1 MRYLIILAVLVL
13 AACSGS
19 VKKPDN
25 LVSEQTMVD
34 VFYDLAVI
42 DAMRSQQPARVN
54 FAPNLQQ
61 YVYEKYDIDSLQ
73 FAESNR
79 YYAADVERYRNMV
92 QQVAKK
98 LRDEQKALEDKTGVA
113 PEADSAEGQIR

>member
-1 MRYLIILAVLVL
+1 MKNLVILFVCVL
-13 AACSGS
+13 AGCSGN
-19 VKKPDN
+19 VKKPDR
-25 LVSEQTMVD
+25 LISEQTMVD
-34 VFYDLAVI
+34 VFYDLALI

-54 FAPNLQQ
+54 FAPNLRQ

-92 QQVAKK
+92 QQVAQK
-98 LRDEQKALEDKTGVA
+98 LRDEQKALEEKTGAA
-113 PEADSAEGQIR
+113 PDTGVEEGQIR

>member
-1 MRYLIILAVLVL
+1 MRKIVVLAAVVL
-13 AACSGS
+13 AACAGG
-19 VKKPDN
+19 VEKPDN
-25 LVSEQTMVD
+25 LIGEQTMVD

-42 DAMRSQQPARVN
+42 DAMRSQQAARVN

-61 YVYEKYDIDSLQ
+61 YVYEKYNIDSLQ

-92 QQVAKK
+92 QQVAQK
-98 LRDEQKALEDKTGVA
+98 LRDEQKKLEDKTGVA
-113 PEADSAEGQIR
+113 PDSGSNEGQIR